1 MQSFKRFLLWN
12 WHKGFLQI
20 ESRTVGFYIEPFLL
34 RGWLA
39 CPTNLCLISQSNTVT
54 TSMALDRWC
63 VCVCVCVCTLTL
75 KPAEYCE
82 CGYYSCCLPVIMFG
96 EMEIKPK
103 KLYINIIYKNS
114 LASLLS

>member
-63 VCVCVCVCTLTL
+63 VCVCVCVCVYTYPQACWILWVWILFMLFTSDCVWRDGDQAQ
-75 KPAEYCE
+75 KT
-82 CGYYSCCLPVIMFG
+82 
-96 EMEIKPK
+96 
-103 KLYINIIYKNS
+103 
-114 LASLLS
+114 